1 MQNIKYVLIF
11 YLLDYVRG
19 GWCVMRGRERRY
31 VWFSLILAGALCISD
46 GLPIWANEELAGD
59 GTESS
64 KPEEI
69 ISDNSDDFETVSG
82 NDDVWSVLVDVVSDQ
97 NEIVLSQNKTNSENS
112 LSENRLPLDVLS
124 SDSGFS
130 VVSDADNENEEE
142 MKDEILNVVLP
153 TEIPLDII
161 LIGKEGVEG
170 IINSEQFCVE
180 NRGYEDVCI
189 SFQGS
194 CSGNNE
200 KDYVIGRDFTRN
212 GIVDNKKNVWIYLK
226 WEDEN
231 GDVLEGEPKI
241 LMGDVSDPGEG
252 AITLK
257 APERDEAGMI
267 TGENDGS
274 RAFFSFAGDLQSAMG
289 ERWEDEELSVNL
301 NFSIKTVKPIQ
312 SIDDME
318 MPNEAFVFDEFKDE
332 MGGSDR

>member
-1 MQNIKYVLIF
+1 
-11 YLLDYVRG
+11 
-19 GWCVMRGRERRY
+19 MRGRERRY

-112 LSENRLPLDVLS
+112 LSENKLPLDVLS

-170 IINSEQFCVE
+170 KINF
-180 NRGYEDVCI
+180 
-189 SFQGS
+189 
-194 CSGNNE
+194 
-200 KDYVIGRDFTRN
+200 
-212 GIVDNKKNVWIYLK
+212 
-226 WEDEN
+226 
-231 GDVLEGEPKI
+231 
-241 LMGDVSDPGEG
+241 
-252 AITLK
+252 
-257 APERDEAGMI
+257 
-267 TGENDGS
+267 
-274 RAFFSFAGDLQSAMG
+274 
-289 ERWEDEELSVNL
+289 
-301 NFSIKTVKPIQ
+301 
-312 SIDDME
+312 
-318 MPNEAFVFDEFKDE
+318 
-332 MGGSDR
+332 